1 MTTVKV
7 ESLGLEYVKNW
18 EIIEGFVKYK
28 ASNPEENEKI
38 IQTCYD
44 NWCYGCEK
52 CEHRTLYDRI
62 NGVYR
67 DQIEQ
72 MERLTHILVR
82 LPGKS
87 NTWYYFMM
95 FCDKDS
101 ETKKMT
107 VRRYFWVNDNPYRF
121 DRRKGDIISMKDY

>member
-7 ESLGLEYVKNW
+7 DSLGLEYVKNW
-18 EIIEGFVKYK
+18 KIIEGIVKYK
-28 ASNPEENEKI
+28 AFNPEENEKI
-38 IQTCYD
+38 IQNCYD
-44 NWCYGCEK
+44 NWCYECEK

-67 DQIEQ
+67 VQIEQ
-72 MERLTHILVR
+72 MECLSHILIR
-82 LPGKS
+82 LPCKR

-95 FCDKDS
+95 FCEKDS

-107 VRRYFWVNDNPYRF
+107 VRRYFWVNDDSYHCNK
-121 DRRKGDIISMKDY
+121 RKGDVVSMKDY